1 MGSAAFLVGGYTGTA
16 WASAIQRF
24 VPGHTPSVV
33 GRLPVGLRY
42 AGVAALGGLIYVAG
56 GATTAGTSS
65 AILSF
70 DPSRGTLRRIGL
82 LPHAVAHGALVAL
95 GRSLYLIG
103 GTDAGGAPLATVI
116 RIDPRTGKTT
126 DAGSLPYPLADV
138 GAAATGGAIV
148 VVGGK
153 STSLTAGVL
162 EIRPA

>member
-1 MGSAAFLVGGYTGTA
+1 M
-16 WASAIQRF
+16 
-24 VPGHTPSVV
+24 
-33 GRLPVGLRY
+33 
-42 AGVAALGGLIYVAG
+42 
-56 GATTAGTSS
+56 
-65 AILSF
+65 
-70 DPSRGTLRRIGL
+70 

-153 STSLTAGVL
+153 STSLSAGVL